1 MATTR
6 THETPSYRFAAL
18 GTTAQVTVTDR
29 AGLRR
34 AGALLRDELGTI
46 DRACSRFLAGSEL
59 NAVNAGAGT
68 PVGVSSV
75 LFDAVAAAL
84 RAADA
89 TNGTVDPTVGAVTL
103 SAAAA
108 APTITRTGSYRDVV
122 VVHDGDSAVV
132 TMPAGVR
139 LDLGATAKAWAADRG
154 AELAAIESG
163 AGVLVSLAGDIA
175 MSGPAPE
182 DGWVVLVT
190 DDHREGVESTNA
202 VAETVSLEGGGLAT
216 SSTTVRRR
224 GTADGGSVSH
234 VIDPLRWRPVT
245 PVWRTV
251 SVAAGDCVTA
261 NTATTAALVLGDRA
275 EAWLETTGLPVRL
288 VANDGRI
295 VRLGSWPEPAIAHD
309 QQGASA

>member
-1 MATTR
+1 M
-6 THETPSYRFAAL
+6 
-18 GTTAQVTVTDR
+18 TTAITTSTFDLWGGIASVSTHGGATADAHALAVG
-29 AGLRR
+29 ALRR
-34 AGALLRDELGTI
+34 WLDDVDAAASTY
-46 DRACSRFLAGSEL
+46 RADSEL
-59 NAVNAGAGT
+59 TALNAADGRPT
-68 PVGVSSV
+68 RVGPI
-75 LFDAVAAAL
+75 LAAAL
-84 RAADA
+84 RVALASAAT

-108 APTITRTGSYRDVV
+108 APTVTRTGSYRDVV
-122 VVHDGDSAVV
+122 VVHDGDSAVD